1 MEYQYPVTLEYGDNE
16 VIATFKDIPEAITFG
31 DDKEHAL
38 HEAEDA
44 LLVALSSYVD
54 DKRLIPG
61 ASKASKQ
68 QPMVS
73 VPPLATAKIALHN
86 ALLSAGLS
94 KVALA
99 QKMGLRETQIRRMLD
114 LDHQS
119 HIGQI
124 EHALRLLGYEVVTS
138 VNKVA

>member
-1 MEYQYPVTLEYGDNE
+1 MDYQYPVTLEYGDNE

-44 LLVALSSYVD
+44 LLVALSAYVD
-54 DKRLIPG
+54 DKRAIPA

-68 QPMVS
+68 QPMIA

-99 QKMGLRETQIRRMLD
+99 QQMGLRETQIRRMLD